1 MSENENKSENESEN
15 ENQTKK
21 QKRAEIF
28 FVFLENFE
36 TVKIVIR
43 HIISYRT
50 KIRKSYKI
58 PKVT

>member
-1 MSENENKSENESEN
+1 MNIKVKMKVKMKIK
-15 ENQTKK
+15 QKK

-36 TVKIVIR
+36 TLKIVIR